1 MRIYYAVKLTSTD
14 DITWYSS
21 IFGSIV
27 PIELGIGIV
36 TGCLPVFPKYFNH
49 IASMSLFSGLRT
61 SINSLL
67 LYSRGTR
74 QQTGG
79 SNTTGTGDRQAK
91 LWKASSKSKSIWP
104 KSYTPMPDSYELS
117 LAPKENSSVTASSKN
132 DVEGTADRLKGESD
146 THITRTVHIAVDSDI
161 RDAASEENLWQAS
174 QIGGE
179 PWDGQQVYRS
189 NPR

>member
-1 MRIYYAVKLTSTD
+1 VRIYYAVKLTSTD

-49 IASMSLFSGLRT
+49 IASMPLFSGLRT